1 MGYYLKST
9 GSRLMGLHG
18 KAEDLIKDCGAVRIP
33 RPDSFDKV
41 NLGAALICVVNN
53 GPFEAAALVYSEEEF
68 GSFTL
73 PDDHRPKV
81 WLKMDKKTA
90 HELAKYKAK
99 N

>member
-33 RPDSFDKV
+33 RPDSFEKV
-41 NLGAALICVVNN
+41 NPDAALICVVNN
-53 GPFEAAALVYSEEEF
+53 GPFEAAALIYNAEEF
-68 GSFTL
+68 HAFTL
-73 PDDHRPKV
+73 PDDCRPKV
-81 WLKMDKKTA
+81 WLKMDKKMA
-90 HELAKYKAK
+90 YELAGYKE